1 MAVYHLPTTRNS
13 EVLIQLVKEH
23 GVSLEACVEVAM
35 NNDNL
40 DTATFE
46 CKMCCESYLP
56 NQVSIGTII
65 KFLIW
70 LVN

>member
-23 GVSLEACVEVAM
+23 AIPLGACVDVAM

-40 DTATFE
+40 DAATFE
-46 CKMCCESYLP
+46 CKICCERYLP
-56 NQVSIGTII
+56 N
-65 KFLIW
+65 K
-70 LVN
+70 VN